1 MKSSELASSTTFA
14 AHRWVHPELLKMVS
28 LCTKRKG
35 TAMVTAPTT
44 IRGQTTG
51 PVAADGRELTWSL
64 AGPAACWPDWS
75 PQHACTALCRGARLQ
90 RPVGQAPAQH
100 LAVFSHART
109 HARTG
114 GGAARRLLA
123 PTLRNSQGSWY
134 ASPVFDAHWR
144 PGRQARRVG
153 ASGQQS
159 GGDRE
164 CAGVGQGTTGK
175 KLIMTATP
183 VAACLAGLASCTAPC
198 PGALPSRRHRL
209 ASQFRIRNKRLVKSK
224 PGR

>member
-109 HARTG
+109 HARTYG
-114 GGAARRLLA
+114 RGRGAQAACPHFEKQPRLVVRFSCVRCALAARA
-123 PTLRNSQGSWY
+123 PGE
-134 ASPVFDAHWR
+134 ASGCQRAAER
-144 PGRQARRVG
+144 GRQGMRGGWTRDNRKKAHYDCDAR
-153 ASGQQS
+153 ASLS
-159 GGDRE
+159 GW
-164 CAGVGQGTTGK
+164 AGFVHGP
-175 KLIMTATP
+175 LSRRSSLSSAS
-183 VAACLAGLASCTAPC
+183 ACLSVPN
-198 PGALPSRRHRL
+198 S
-209 ASQFRIRNKRLVKSK
+209 
-224 PGR
+224 